1 MQGDIKIHN
10 LVNRYGI
17 GSREIY
23 FCEVLDFLN
32 FRAAELRQLL
42 DFQGCGARFEL

>member
-1 MQGDIKIHN
+1 MQGDIEIHN
-10 LVNRYGI
+10 LVNIFYT
-17 GSREIY
+17 REIY

-42 DFQGCGARFEL
+42 DFQGCGARLEL